1 MIRRPPT
8 STQSRSSAASD
19 VYKRQGQTPLF
30 CQLFRGASRLRVVL
44 RAPMGAQV
52 FPYLPPHLLIS
63 PAAHERVSCFLTQL
77 DPWLIKRVDVVEL
90 PGNSGR
96 HFKYIYELT
105 HMVGVHFGQSE
116 CHRGTTPA
124 GKSPSGPHQLRI

>member
-1 MIRRPPT
+1 
-8 STQSRSSAASD
+8 
-19 VYKRQGQTPLF
+19 
-30 CQLFRGASRLRVVL
+30 
-44 RAPMGAQV
+44 MGAQV

-116 CHRGTTPA
+116 CHRGTTRRARAQAVPISSA
-124 GKSPSGPHQLRI
+124 SISSDSLRPRKYETDSYSAWIFGRVTSLSKCSTRKNVTTLSSGPSE